1 MSTIQTN
8 AIVDA
13 SGGNTASVNGVTPN
27 THSVRG
33 RNLIINGAMQ
43 VAQRGTTVTI
53 ANTGAHSSP
62 DRFRIQ
68 HNANT
73 TSTVSQVS
81 DVPDSTNFKYSL
93 KFTNGAG
100 ETRNGSDYARLYTRL
115 EGNDIH
121 HLKLGTSSAKGFT
134 LQFWVKSSLTGTFGV
149 GFTGS
154 DSASNGVYSSS
165 YTISSANTWEYKTVT
180 VPAATITSG
189 TWTDT
194 NGVGI
199 SIHWDLGEGPTRSN
213 SVGWQAGDSP
223 GHMGLSGGVKL
234 VETTGATLNLTG
246 VKLEEGLIATEYDHR
261 PYEEELATCQRYYY
275 QIGGASMG
283 GDGFSYLAHGF
294 ADTTTRAIHLI
305 HFPQE
310 MRTAPTFICSQTT
323 SGFYWRAPIGNP
335 TSPTATALPTLGG
348 SSKVWG
354 RVDCTGSGF
363 SAGTGCFF
371 QQNNSVN
378 TFIAFQAEL

>member
-246 VKLEEGLIATEYDHR
+246 VKLEEGLIATEFDHR
-261 PYEEELATCQRYYY
+261 PYAEELTTCQRYY
-275 QIGGASMG
+275 QLNIANTGFTNTTTVCRLGIAGVTEMRATPSISIVASTGVVEDFGIANRNLVSLGGLSAGAGGGFLGGAVDATITSSSSSRSHLLFPG
-283 GDGFSYLAHGF
+283 
-294 ADTTTRAIHLI
+294 AIA
-305 HFPQE
+305 
-310 MRTAPTFICSQTT
+310 MS
-323 SGFYWRAPIGNP
+323 
-335 TSPTATALPTLGG
+335 
-348 SSKVWG
+348 
-354 RVDCTGSGF
+354 
-363 SAGTGCFF
+363 
-371 QQNNSVN
+371 
-378 TFIAFQAEL
+378 AEL

>member
-13 SGGNTASVNGVTPN
+13 SGGNTATVNGVTPN

-53 ANTGAHSSP
+53 ANTGAYSSP

-73 TSTVSQVS
+73 TSTVAQVS
-81 DVPDSTNFKYSL
+81 DVPASTNFKYSL

-100 ETRNGSDYARLYTRL
+100 ETRNDSDYARLYTRL
-115 EGNDIH
+115 EGYDIH

-223 GHMGLSGGVKL
+223 GHMGLTGGVKL

-261 PYEEELATCQRYYY
+261 PYAEELTTCQRYYIRRTIDADNDY
-275 QIGGASMG
+275 PGHASG
-283 GDGFSYLAHGF
+283 WAS
-294 ADTTTRAIHLI
+294 TTGTHNFITQ
-305 HFPQE
+305 FEQQ
-310 MRTAPTFICSQTT
+310 MRSAPTFSS
-323 SGFYWRAPIGNP
+323 SGNFRMQSTVDSSNSSSLSAANI
-335 TSPTATALPTLGG
+335 SPVACRLSL
-348 SSKVWG
+348 SS
-354 RVDCTGSGF
+354 SAY
-363 SAGTGCFF
+363 AGTNGAIAVL
-371 QQNNSVN
+371 QGK
-378 TFIAFQAEL
+378 TIGGYIAFDAEL